1 MPVTGLTQDVQA
13 VVLSLME
20 GLATP
25 RALTVSILLRYGEW
39 GEIFRLEIDPKRYM
53 CSEKLFADY
62 QATSFLKKLDGLTVP
77 GVDPEAAAVEKW
89 WEAERMCFCTNR
101 KLDEYVDSGDLI
113 LHDDDLGRS
122 LLSVRTW
129 VTALLGRAP
138 KDLDGFFGPGATLSD
153 LSRMTTVCDKM
164 SSLPTLTPDQWPL
177 LSTWVGTKW
186 GQAYLSRRREGRLGC
201 GADDFDLVRGNIFFC
216 APKTALVS
224 RPCAKEPSLPAFY
237 QLGLGRV
244 MRRRLKERGIDL
256 EKAQDTHRR
265 VACAA
270 SLSGESATIDLSSAS
285 DTISRLLVK
294 AVFPKD
300 WYEQLYLLRSPM
312 TFIQGHWVRLE
323 KFSSM
328 GNGYTFELET
338 VLFAAIAMS
347 VCHDCVLGRDV
358 HVYGDDIIVPT
369 RHAQGVCDLLQKLGF
384 RLNKEKTFLEGS
396 FRESCGGDYFN
407 GIGVRPYSLK
417 ELPNEP
423 QQIIAIAN
431 GLWRACSQYGA
442 PPRRSLLA
450 RRAWFKLLDLLP
462 VAIRCCRGPEA
473 LGDIVIHDDERFWQ
487 SRNRASIRYIKC
499 YRPAQYRKVRWEG
512 FAYDVQFAAALYGVA
527 LQPQLPTP
535 SWGTVVTRYLIPRDG
550 VLGYK
555 VGWVPYS

>member
-1 MPVTGLTQDVQA
+1 MVTGLTPDVQA
-13 VVLSLME
+13 AALSLME

-25 RALTVSILLRYGEW
+25 RALTVAILLRYGEW
-39 GEIFRLEIDPKRYM
+39 EQIFSLEIDPKRYI
-53 CSEKLFADY
+53 CSEKLYCDC
-62 QATSFLKKLDGLTVP
+62 QASSFLKKIEGLTVA

-89 WEAERMCFCTNR
+89 WEAERMCFATNR
-101 KLDEYVDSGDLI
+101 KLDPYVDTGDLT
-113 LHDDDLGRS
+113 LHDDDMGRS

-129 VTALLGRAP
+129 VKALLGKAP
-138 KDLDGFFGPGATLSD
+138 KELDGFFGPGATLSD
-153 LSRMTTVCDKM
+153 VSRMTTVCDKL
-164 SSLPTLTPDQWPL
+164 SSMPTLTPDQWPL

-186 GQAYLSRRREGRLGC
+186 GQAYLSLRSEGRLGL
-201 GADDFDLVRGNIFFC
+201 GADDFDLVRGNVFFC

-224 RPCAKEPSLPAFY
+224 RPCAKEPSLAGFY
-237 QLGLGRV
+237 QLGLGRK
-244 MRRRLKERGIDL
+244 MRARLRERGIDL

-294 AVFPKD
+294 AVFPVD
-300 WYEQLYLLRSPM
+300 WYEQLYLCRSPM
-312 TFIQGHWVRLE
+312 TFIQGRWVRLE

-369 RHAQGVCDLLQKLGF
+369 RYAQSVCDLLIKLGF
-384 RLNKEKTFLEGS
+384 KLNKEKTFLEGS
-396 FRESCGGDYFN
+396 FRESCGGDFFA
-407 GIGVRPYSLK
+407 GVGVRPYSMK
-417 ELPNEP
+417 ELPHEP

-431 GLWRACSQYGA
+431 GLRRASRQYGA
-442 PPRRSLLA
+442 PSPRLLHSRRS
-450 RRAWFKLLDLLP
+450 WFKWLDLLP
-462 VAIRCCRGPEA
+462 AAVRCCRGPED
-473 LGDIVIHDDERFWQ
+473 LGDIVIHDDEKFWQ
-487 SRNRASIRYIKC
+487 SRNRASIRYIRC
-499 YRPAQYRKVRWEG
+499 YRPAQYRKVWWER

-527 LQPQLPTP
+527 LLPQLPTP
-535 SWGTVVTRYLIPRDG
+535 QGGAVVDRYMVPRDG
-550 VLGYK
+550 VTGYK
-555 VGWVPYS
+555 VGWVPFS